1 MRAEPFVTPART
13 WALRLGSPL
22 ALALAVS
29 AATPARAAVLT
40 LGPPIDAEFSNTLD
54 GSFQPGGALGLVG
67 DETTNDPQDPQG
79 EDRYALQFNLAAL
92 PVGATVTQATLR
104 LRDGSGGSPPSAPS
118 FVFGLAGNGVFSA
131 ASVTMGAEL
140 FVTQVGND
148 LPVDYD
154 VTNFV
159 EGLSRG
165 TFAGFWLEQD
175 VSVPDTNE
183 GAFDTSESSDF
194 PQLTITYTLAGSP
207 VPEPSTWAML
217 VAGFLGLGGMA
228 RRRWNRPAA

>member
-1 MRAEPFVTPART
+1 MRAKQFVTPART
-13 WALRLGSPL
+13 WALCLGSPL

-40 LGPPIDAEFSNTLD
+40 LGPPIDAEFSDTLD

-67 DETTNDPQDPQG
+67 LENTDDPRNPQG

-92 PVGATVTQATLR
+92 PVGATVTRATLR
-104 LRDGSGGSPPSAPS
+104 LRDGSGGAPPGAPS

-154 VTNFV
+154 VSNFV

-165 TFAGFWLEQD
+165 TFAGFWLAQD
-175 VSVPDTNE
+175 GFGPDVNQ
-183 GAFDTSESSDF
+183 GAFDTSQSSDF
-194 PQLTITYTLAGSP
+194 PQLTITYAVAGSP